1 MLIDWFPDRK
11 GLASGLV
18 IAGFGSGA
26 LFFTPVMGAL
36 SSKFCQMPTFLGSS
50 LEVVLEGGRQFSQV
64 GGQLQEVVYATT
76 SELAKLPYEGLAE
89 GFYLVGS
96 GSTGVAPALACIGA
110 MYTATIVSSALMIK
124 RPAPGYVP
132 AGLKSRRLC
141 KTLFKDTVT
150 DSPFSQT
157 PLVWDTAG
165 TKCIVPDRTDT
176 VPDRRD
182 TVPDR
187 TDIVSDRRDIVP
199 DRRDTIPDRTEAV
212 PGLTLN
218 TLSQTRKYH
227 PKQTYNM
234 SDTISNTI
242 NIVSETTYTCL
253 GHRSFHFWPIIVR

>member
-36 SSKFCQMPTFLGSS
+36 SSKFAVMPTFLGSS

-64 GGQLQEVVYATT
+64 GGRLQEVVYATT

-96 GSTGVAPALACIGA
+96 GNTGVAPALACIGA

-132 AGLKSRRLC
+132 AGLL
-141 KTLFKDTVT
+141 
-150 DSPFSQT
+150 SQNRHR
-157 PLVWDTAG
+157 PKYNSGFPRVNA
-165 TKCIVPDRTDT
+165 
-176 VPDRRD
+176 
-182 TVPDR
+182 
-187 TDIVSDRRDIVP
+187 
-199 DRRDTIPDRTEAV
+199 
-212 PGLTLN
+212 
-218 TLSQTRKYH
+218 LSQTHQIPSETEHTMGQTVYMH
-227 PKQTYNM
+227 CTDSQTYG
-234 SDTISNTI
+234 
-242 NIVSETTYTCL
+242 C
-253 GHRSFHFWPIIVR
+253 GRSAGE